1 MPVIFSYSD
10 EGNYLK
16 VDYIG
21 RQTDEGIL
29 SAWKQFFDTVG
40 EVRGVNV
47 MTVLTDSDFSDVSME
62 ALNQLNEMARAF
74 HDKHQIQSI
83 KVANVSSEK
92 LAFGMARV
100 YEGIATGSI
109 ELIRTF
115 RSEEEALAWLTEP
128 EDSEL
133 KTTP

>member
-62 ALNQLNEMARAF
+62 ALNQLNEMAAPFTTSTRF
-74 HDKHQIQSI
+74 NPS
-83 KVANVSSEK
+83 
-92 LAFGMARV
+92 
-100 YEGIATGSI
+100 
-109 ELIRTF
+109 
-115 RSEEEALAWLTEP
+115 RSPMCPQKNWPLEWPGCMKESP
-128 EDSEL
+128 PD
-133 KTTP
+133 P